1 MKGILPL
8 FFQDE
13 RWGAELKRFPVFLG
27 GDGEKKWGGV
37 AKYGSQRCGNVWCVQ
52 QSIFLGGGT
61 AVENSIKRKEKRRV
75 GKQCRIPE
83 SVFVFFS
90 FFEGRKDSGGGRP
103 LKAQEFKTPRRKKN
117 PRALSFPEKDSSIE

>member
-1 MKGILPL
+1 MSGGERSSKGFRSFGVLTERRNGEGSL
-8 FFQDE
+8 NMGRKDVGMRGVCSRVFF
-13 RWGAELKRFPVFLG
+13 W
-27 GDGEKKWGGV
+27 
-37 AKYGSQRCGNVWCVQ
+37 
-52 QSIFLGGGT
+52 GGGT

-103 LKAQEFKTPRRKKN
+103 LKAQEFKTPRRKKI
-117 PRALSFPEKDSSIE
+117 PGL